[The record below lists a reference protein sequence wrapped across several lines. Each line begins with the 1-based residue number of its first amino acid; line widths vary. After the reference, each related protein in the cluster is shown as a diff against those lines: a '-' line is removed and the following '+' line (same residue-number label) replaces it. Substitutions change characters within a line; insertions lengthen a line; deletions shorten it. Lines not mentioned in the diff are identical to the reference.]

1 MERIAAN
8 VSGPNEISMI
18 QLTFATGNPN
28 KIKEVAGILGKSYK
42 IESLADI
49 GAPLDLPE
57 TRGTLEGNAKQKA
70 EYVVDHFGKNCFSE
84 DTGLEIEALN
94 GAPGVISA
102 RYAGPEKDSIANMN
116 LVLQQLQG
124 ESNRKAQFRTV
135 IALIQDGKTHLFEGI
150 LKGDILLEPVGE
162 GGFGYDPIFRP
173 EGYDISLAQMP
184 AAEKNKISHRAKAM
198 EKLVGWLAG

>member
-1 MERIAAN
+1 
-8 VSGPNEISMI
+8 MI